1 MDDGVR
7 LRPDPAKRKVKA
19 FYPFHTILCMPQAR
33 SWSMLAATMK
43 HVTLRQLRVFAA
55 AARHMNFSRAAQE
68 LHLSQPAVSTQI
80 KEFAALVGLPLF
92 ERIGRRNY
100 LTPAGAEMLQCARAV
115 AQCLK
120 EAEDA
125 IARLKGVTGGRLD
138 VAVISAGDYFFP
150 RVLAAFGAAHPGVT
164 FNLTVHNR
172 EGLLRH
178 LADNLTDLAV
188 MVRPPRDMDIVAIP
202 FAPHPYVIVAA
213 PDHPLAGV
221 RQIPRVA
228 LNRERF
234 VQREQG
240 SDTWNSMREVF
251 GRQFPRLNIG
261 MQIHSTETIK
271 QAVVAG
277 MGIAFLSAHTIGLDL
292 LAGNLV
298 VLDVQDFPA
307 MLNWYLV
314 HNRGKRLPPVAE
326 AFKEFLLREG
336 APLIERLV
344 HFEFAGATATRAE
357 RAPSAR
363 RQRPGGRR
371 GLPDATAA
379 AGQKKGR

>member
-1 MDDGVR
+1 
-7 LRPDPAKRKVKA
+7 
-19 FYPFHTILCMPQAR
+19 
-33 SWSMLAATMK
+33 MK
-43 HVTLRQLRVFAA
+43 HVTLRQLRVFLA
-55 AARHMNFSRAAQE
+55 AARHMNFSRAAEE
-68 LHLSQPAVSTQI
+68 LHLTQPAVSTQI
-80 KEFAALVGLPLF
+80 KELAAGVGLPLF
-92 ERIGRRNY
+92 ERIGRKTY
-100 LTPAGAEMLQCARAV
+100 LTPAGEELLQCARAITQRLRETEEAL
-115 AQCLK
+115 AQ
-120 EAEDA
+120 
-125 IARLKGVTGGRLD
+125 LKGVTGGRLN

-150 RVLAAFGAAHPGVT
+150 RVLAAFGASHPGIS

-188 MVRPPRDMDIVAIP
+188 MVRPPRDTDTIAIP

-213 PDHPLAGV
+213 PDHPLAAE
-221 RQIPRVA
+221 RQIARTA

-234 VQREQG
+234 VQREHG

-251 GRQFPRLNIG
+251 GRQFSRLNIA
-261 MQIHSTETIK
+261 MQIQSTETIK

-277 MGIAFLSAHTIGLDL
+277 FGIAFLSAHTIGLDL

-298 VLDVQDFPA
+298 VLDVQGFPA

-314 HNRGKRLPPVAE
+314 HNRAKRLPPAAS

-344 HFEFAGATATRAE
+344 HFEFAGAPAARPGRA
-357 RAPSAR
+357 ASAR
-363 RQRPGGRR
+363 RQRPGRR
-371 GLPDATAA
+371 PV
-379 AGQKKGR
+379 